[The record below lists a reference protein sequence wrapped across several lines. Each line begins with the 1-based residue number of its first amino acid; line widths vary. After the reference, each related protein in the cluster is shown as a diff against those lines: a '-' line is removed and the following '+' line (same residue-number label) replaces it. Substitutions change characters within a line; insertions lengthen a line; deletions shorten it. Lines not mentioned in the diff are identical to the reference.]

1 MDTDVNGR
9 RCPVPESGT
18 AAEHLREGLGLTGA
32 KVACGSGVCGAC
44 TVLVDGSPTAS
55 CLLPADR
62 LAGRTVTTV
71 EGLGGDH
78 PVQRAF
84 AGHDAMQCGFCTP
97 GFVVAAA
104 AFTDRWRAEHGD
116 VPAGRAEI
124 AEALSGHLCRCGAYE
139 GIFSAVAAA
148 CAGEYDG
155 EEQPAPPRPD
165 APDKA
170 AGRARFTT
178 DLGGTDTWEGVIVRS
193 TEPHARV
200 LKVAAG
206 RARTEPG
213 AGGPDEP
220 VMVPLAVPD
229 GVVRYVGQP
238 VAAVAAPTAE
248 AAHRAAGQV
257 QVDYDPLPAVI
268 GSEEARRP
276 GAPQL
281 YPTAEERDGAPAYGE
296 APTPP
301 APWNGN
307 VRGPGV
313 VSRRGATAVDRLRRA
328 HRTEDPLLVAQEYTT
343 AAQVHS
349 ALEPHAALAR
359 WEQDGSLS
367 LEVSTQTVRKV
378 VAKAAAHWGLE
389 PAQVHV
395 RAGHVGG
402 GFGAKQGLTTDVL
415 AAGELAR
422 VAGTAVR
429 VRLSRSEE
437 LIDGGHRPG
446 TRTKVALLAD
456 RRGRLRA
463 MAVDSEGD
471 GGVSVGSNVA
481 ALGAL
486 MYGKTPRRLRDFD
499 VVTNRPPGAPMRA
512 PGGPPLAWALEQA
525 VDTMAERLRE
535 DPLTLRR
542 RWDGN
547 PKRRALYRTVAD
559 LPLWRDRPRGA
570 RTGRFRRGVGLAA
583 STWMYMLAPQAR
595 VELRVVDGAVVARSA
610 TQDIGTGIRGVV
622 GSTVADR
629 LGAPAAWVHVEI
641 GDSDAVHGTGA
652 FGSRST
658 PSMGPAAAQAAD
670 RLRAAL
676 RERVPELPAS
686 GPVDEHTLKEAL
698 TAAEGVSVVG
708 ERRTDR
714 WGQLTPSMAEDLAVG
729 RGLSGAVHVMEV
741 EVDTLLGRVRPTRC
755 WAGLGVGRVYS
766 ERMAR
771 NQVEGAVVQGVGY
784 ALFEER
790 RHDPVT
796 GTVLSDDLEDYRL
809 PGPGDVPET
818 RVHFHQEGFEHVPGS
833 GVGLGEVCAVGVA
846 AAVGNAVHDATGWRP
861 HALPVRPD
869 RLLEGLR

>member
-1 MDTDVNGR
+1 MDADVNGR
-9 RCPVPESGT
+9 RGPVPESGT
-18 AAEHLREGLGLTGA
+18 AAEHLREQLGLTGT

-44 TVLVDGSPTAS
+44 TVLVEGSPTIS

-62 LAGRTVTTV
+62 LAGRAVITV
-71 EGLGGDH
+71 EDLNGEH
-78 PVQRAF
+78 AVQRAF
-84 AGHDAMQCGFCTP
+84 VAHDAMQCGYCTP

-104 AFTDRWRAEHGD
+104 AFTDRWRSEHGD
-116 VPAGRAEI
+116 VAPGRETVAD
-124 AEALSGHLCRCGAYE
+124 ALSGHLCRCGAYE
-139 GIFSAVAAA
+139 GIVAAVRAA
-148 CAGEYDG
+148 CAGEHDTESEG
-155 EEQPAPPRPD
+155 APPRSD
-165 APDKA
+165 APEKVT
-170 AGRARFTT
+170 GRALFTT
-178 DLGGTDTWEGVIVRS
+178 DLGGTQAWEGVIVRS
-193 TEPHARV
+193 SRPHARV
-200 LKVAAG
+200 LEVSAG
-206 RARTEPG
+206 HIHTGSGRGDRA
-213 AGGPDEP
+213 P
-220 VMVPLAVPD
+220 VMVPLPVPD

-248 AAHRAAGQV
+248 QARRAAERV
-257 QVDYDPLPAVI
+257 QVTYDPLPPVV
-268 GSEEARRP
+268 GTEQARSP
-276 GAPQL
+276 GAPVL
-281 YPTAEERDGAPAYGE
+281 YPTAEERGRVPSYGE

-301 APWNGN
+301 APWRGN

-328 HRTEDPLLVAQEYTT
+328 RRRDDPLLVAQEYTSAT
-343 AAQVHS
+343 QAHT
-349 ALEPHAALAR
+349 ALEPHSALAR
-359 WEQDGSLS
+359 WEEDGSLT

-389 PAQVHV
+389 PEQVRV
-395 RAGHVGG
+395 RAGYVGG
-402 GFGAKQGLTTDVL
+402 AFGAKNGMTTDVV

-422 VAGTAVR
+422 AAGAPVR

-437 LIDGGHRPG
+437 LVDGGHRPG
-446 TRTKVALLAD
+446 TSTKVALLAD

-471 GGVSVGSNVA
+471 GGVSVGSTTA

-486 MYGKTPRRLRDFD
+486 MYGAAPRRLRDFD

-525 VDTMAERLRE
+525 VDTMAARLGE

-547 PKRRALYRTVAD
+547 PKRQALYRTVAD
-559 LPLWRDRPRGA
+559 LPLWLGRPRGP

-583 STWMYMLAPQAR
+583 ATWMYMLAPQAR
-595 VELRVVDGAVVARSA
+595 VELRVADGTVVARSA
-610 TQDIGTGIRGVV
+610 TQDVGTGIRGVV
-622 GSTVADR
+622 SDVVTQR
-629 LGAPAAWVHVEI
+629 IGAPDGWVHVEI
-641 GDSDAVHGTGA
+641 GDSGAVHGTGA
-652 FGSRST
+652 FGSRTT
-658 PSMGPAAAQAAD
+658 PSMGPAAAEAAD
-670 RLRAAL
+670 RLRGVL
-676 RERVPELPAS
+676 RERVPEVPAA
-686 GPVDEHTLKEAL
+686 GPVEEHTLKEAL
-698 TAAEGVSVVG
+698 AAAEGLSVVG
-708 ERRTDR
+708 ERKLDR
-714 WGQLTPSMAEDLAVG
+714 WGQLTPSMANDLAVG

-755 WAGLGVGRVYS
+755 WAGLGVGRIYS

-784 ALFEER
+784 ALFEEL
-790 RHDPVT
+790 RHDPAT

-809 PGPGDVPET
+809 PGLGDVPET
-818 RVHFHQEGFEHVPGS
+818 EVHFHQEGFEHVPGA

-869 RLLEGLR
+869 RLLEGVR